1 MGSYLYS
8 ELKQDTLEEF
18 NEYLNEY
25 DNSILKATARVLE
38 ESIRCINEKQF
49 YRDAIY
55 VVIATESLKN
65 NVIVKSILDEVKDM
79 LEKGKISYDISD
91 EDNAP
96 FISDIQQLK
105 YMLENA
111 SFKVVEFD
119 EVFMNR
125 LRLLMNS

>member
-79 LEKGKISYDISD
+79 LKDGKFSYDVSD
-91 EDNAP
+91 EDNAT
-96 FISDIQQLK
+96 FICDIQQLK

-125 LRLLMNS
+125 LRLLLNL

>member
-65 NVIVKSILDEVKDM
+65 NVIVKSILDEVKEM
-79 LEKGKISYDISD
+79 LKKGKISHDISD

-119 EVFMNR
+119 EVFINR

>member
-79 LEKGKISYDISD
+79 LKDGKFSYVVSD
-91 EDNAP
+91 EDNAT
-96 FISDIQQLK
+96 FICDIQQLK

-125 LRLLMNS
+125 LRLLLNL

>member
-49 YRDAIY
+49 YKDAIY

-65 NVIVKSILDEVKDM
+65 NVIVKSILDEVKEM
-79 LEKGKISYDISD
+79 LKKGKISHDISD

-119 EVFMNR
+119 EVFINR